1 MMTPLLLLL
10 VTPGLGF
17 HLPGD
22 ERTDTGTPDTC
33 QVLSQV
39 RHIVL
44 TSPVMQASDNQPGQ
58 CIEITK
64 CEAVGRE

>member
-10 VTPGLGF
+10 VTPGLAF

-33 QVLSQV
+33 QVLSV
-39 RHIVL
+39 
-44 TSPVMQASDNQPGQ
+44 
-58 CIEITK
+58 K
-64 CEAVGRE
+64 CVILCYVKCVILC